1 MANCVLFRGKKGFD
15 ISTLPYGL
23 NSLPNR
29 NTSTVSKWSAPKRPS
44 ATVSYKHLMA
54 ILMERRSELSNPNTP
69 FAQRL
74 TNVINTLTDMA
85 VDGGLTD
92 EERSKN
98 NGR

>member
-1 MANCVLFRGKKGFD
+1 M
-15 ISTLPYGL
+15 
-23 NSLPNR
+23 
-29 NTSTVSKWSAPKRPS
+29 SKHRWTIEELKSVNDAQF
-44 ATVSYKHLMA
+44 AMA
-54 ILMERRSELSNPNTP
+54 ILMERRSELSNPYTP

-74 TNVINTLTDMA
+74 ASVINTLTDMA

>member
-1 MANCVLFRGKKGFD
+1 M
-15 ISTLPYGL
+15 
-23 NSLPNR
+23 
-29 NTSTVSKWSAPKRPS
+29 SKHRWTIEELKNVNDAQF
-44 ATVSYKHLMA
+44 AMA

-74 TNVINTLTDMA
+74 TSVFNTRTDMA

-98 NGR
+98 NGC

>member
-1 MANCVLFRGKKGFD
+1 M
-15 ISTLPYGL
+15 
-23 NSLPNR
+23 
-29 NTSTVSKWSAPKRPS
+29 SKHRWTIEELKSVNDAKF
-44 ATVSYKHLMA
+44 AMA
-54 ILMERRSELSNPNTP
+54 ILMERRSELSNPYTP

-74 TNVINTLTDMA
+74 TIVINTLTDMA